1 MKTGF
6 QLLILI
12 AVCFSCKDENIF
24 DSSPSERSAKH
35 ISELRK
41 ELTDAPTGGVSLT
54 FPGQTRYC
62 LQM

>member
-41 ELTDAPTGGVSLT
+41 ELIDAPRWKG
-54 FPGQTRYC
+54 
-62 LQM
+62 